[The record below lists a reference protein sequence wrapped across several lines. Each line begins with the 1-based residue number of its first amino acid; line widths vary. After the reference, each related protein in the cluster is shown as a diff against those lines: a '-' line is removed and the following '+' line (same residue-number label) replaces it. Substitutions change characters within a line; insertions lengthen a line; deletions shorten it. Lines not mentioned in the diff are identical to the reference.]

1 MTSCCHV
8 HVTDHTSNYSDDLD
22 TDDLASLLNTW
33 EEASSDVGVR
43 SPSQLYSSE
52 KLNPIMDIPVA
63 VSSEPFTE
71 APPPAPPPMDIE
83 ADVTVGEM
91 RCTNSSSV

>member
-43 SPSQLYSSE
+43 SPSQLYSGE

-83 ADVTVGEM
+83 ADVTVGEI
-91 RCTNSSSV
+91 RRTNFSSS